1 MADSAR
7 APEERIR
14 AHMLRFLIGSF
25 PFGTPPP
32 DGARVAANRRWL
44 PRELME
50 LYAEEAATELLGR
63 GSEGDPEIRR
73 DAHIVRCFTC
83 PDHRSVEVH
92 MEALLVDGDE
102 NAIVQGCCGAS
113 EEFHQET
120 ACRFLNRALAAVTKE
135 KEIARLLEYKLSV
148 LLGLYMRESVEGED
162 QEEQRDAVY
171 RDFVA
176 TMAHL
181 ELCGGAPF
189 ERAHGHVYFAI
200 FAEWHS
206 ECALAELHC
215 DMAQVLAEHLQNPRF
230 QQDVAH
236 CREWI
241 LSEENDEAQVM
252 DEDDEDSK
260 DYDEDADDDDDGEE
274 WKRAYNCS
282 RKRGSFSKKSRMS
295 GMPSRIMIIRSTPN
309 PKAKPCQLFGSMPQ
323 LARTLGCAIPQ
334 PAISIHSP
342 SFLHR
347 MSISRPG
354 SDRKSV

>member
-1 MADSAR
+1 MDRDRSSQVHSIEERLMKCIEEKRYSDALVIGNDLLPLIADEDRSVRLRIYHLLKRCPEVELSEAHRWNAREVAEEVMADSAR

-241 LSEENDEAQVM
+241 LSEENDEAQGM

-274 WKRAYNCS
+274 WKRA
-282 RKRGSFSKKSRMS
+282 
-295 GMPSRIMIIRSTPN
+295 
-309 PKAKPCQLFGSMPQ
+309 
-323 LARTLGCAIPQ
+323 
-334 PAISIHSP
+334 
-342 SFLHR
+342 
-347 MSISRPG
+347 
-354 SDRKSV
+354 